1 LYCRFINV
9 YTINVQTFTLKGLNC
24 YICNSKVLKNHQF
37 INSDHD
43 VFYAGWKIP
52 AFFFDYIYAMIKQNW
67 HPVHW
72 LMIAFAICMILLLI
86 QFNYIIDQCKP
97 VDKNN
102 VNDTLHIEQSH
113 EFGLNK

>member
-1 LYCRFINV
+1 MINE
-9 YTINVQTFTLKGLNC
+9 K
-24 YICNSKVLKNHQF
+24 
-37 INSDHD
+37 
-43 VFYAGWKIP
+43 
-52 AFFFDYIYAMIKQNW
+52 W

-72 LMIAFAICMILLLI
+72 VIRAMGLCMILLMI

-102 VNDTLHIEQSH
+102 VNDTLYIEQSH